1 MSLLES
7 GKQYRTIVSISN
19 LDQAVEVFMVLTN
32 AELAVIPETV
42 LGDDGRSS
50 HEASAPS
57 PRIWQDAPDLSDKAR
72 LTAHDST

>member
-7 GKQYRTIVSISN
+7 GKQYRTIVPISN
-19 LDQAVEVFMVLTN
+19 LDQAVEVFMVLTD
-32 AELAVIPETV
+32 AELAIIPETV
-42 LGDDGRSS
+42 LGDDSRSS

-57 PRIWQDAPDLSDKAR
+57 PRAWQDAPDLSDEAR